1 MGEYSV
7 AVQLD
12 NEKEEGY
19 MQKVID
25 DIDAAWEQE
34 ILDRILAVEGG
45 TAEDI
50 DYDEAMKMILA
61 DKSVTTK

>member
-1 MGEYSV
+1 
-7 AVQLD
+7 
-12 NEKEEGY
+12 

>member
-1 MGEYSV
+1 MGQYSV

-12 NEKEEGY
+12 NEKEEEY

-45 TAEDI
+45 NC
-50 DYDEAMKMILA
+50 
-61 DKSVTTK
+61 